1 MNHSNCR
8 YLCFCCMCV
17 FLSEILVTKWAM
29 NPNTLKLINSSGW
42 RLCMRWK
49 WIICPDYLRSPIKKK
64 KKMSASRGEWI
75 KNSCQDNWFKIAD
88 TLVSHYLRCDNRC
101 EAACIQ
107 MTNQIGLGPIVL
119 SRSWVWVSMFQ
130 PDLNFW
136 RWYQF
141 KRETNQ
147 RKSQCQVSHWALTL
161 KLQVSATLLAR
172 WNTILP
178 KDIPWFAVWMLVL
191 NAISHNL
198 CRYLRMS
205 FPLFLWKHQPV
216 ERSVWL
222 KNYL

>member
-1 MNHSNCR
+1 
-8 YLCFCCMCV
+8 
-17 FLSEILVTKWAM
+17 
-29 NPNTLKLINSSGW
+29 
-42 RLCMRWK
+42 
-49 WIICPDYLRSPIKKK
+49 
-64 KKMSASRGEWI
+64 MSASRGEWI

-178 KDIPWFAVWMLVL
+178 KDIPWFAVWMLVMDTAVEC
-191 NAISHNL
+191 NQPQ
-198 CRYLRMS
+198 
-205 FPLFLWKHQPV
+205 FVTLFTDVFSTVPV
-216 ERSVWL
+216 ETPAGWTVGLTEKLLVMLLFS
-222 KNYL
+222 YATAP